1 MPEPTAYEPEEADG
15 LDGLDATFRQNEA
28 ILRESGPTVPA
39 DQAAAPSVPAQGSPW
54 RPVHPGEAPPD
65 PGHRDAAR
73 FSPPPPAYAPAPAY
87 PPPHQ
92 DPAGPLPAEADPP
105 RPPATAPAPEP
116 APPAASPPAP
126 PAAPAPAPAPEPEA
140 GPALPELG
148 DPWHGGPK
156 PPLYRPVP
164 QAAPAVRGAG
174 IEGALVP
181 DIVVDGAEH
190 GQLTVRAAS
199 VRGDSHRYQAE
210 PRQDSVCVARIG
222 SAESELLVLG
232 VADGVGSAPLS
243 HLGSQKACALAAG
256 ALDRVAGPLATALA
270 EGDLAGFRTLA
281 RQAVSE
287 VATLLRHEAERY
299 GRQPSE
305 FATTLR
311 LLVVPLDPEVR
322 VRGLLTLG
330 DGGTALLRE
339 GRWNTALG
347 GTEEGDD
354 AVIDTRTPAL
364 PTTREPVAT
373 LITTLPGDVLVVCTD
388 GLSTPL
394 AGDQDTARFLARAWS
409 AEHVPGPADFLWQLQ
424 YRVKSYDDDR
434 SAAVLWEG
442 PAR

>member
-1 MPEPTAYEPEEADG
+1 MPEPTGYEPEEA
-15 LDGLDATFRQNEA
+15 DGLDATFRQNEA
-28 ILRESGPTVPA
+28 ILRESGPTLPA

-54 RPVHPGEAPPD
+54 HTGRPVHPGEAPP
-65 PGHRDAAR
+65 
-73 FSPPPPAYAPAPAY
+73 PPAHAPAPAY
-87 PPPHQ
+87 APPRQ
-92 DPAGPLPAEADPP
+92 DPAGPLPDEAGP
-105 RPPATAPAPEP
+105 RRPPAPEP
-116 APPAASPPAP
+116 APAP
-126 PAAPAPAPAPEPEA
+126 VPEPEA
-140 GPALPELG
+140 EPRLPQLG

-164 QAAPAVRGAG
+164 QAAPAVRSAG

-181 DIVVDGAEH
+181 DLVVDGAEH
-190 GQLTVRAAS
+190 GPLTVRAAS

-222 SAESELLVLG
+222 SGESELLVLG

-243 HLGSQKACALAAG
+243 HVGSQKACALAAG
-256 ALDRVAGPLATALA
+256 ALDRVAGPLAAAVA
-270 EGDLAGFRTLA
+270 EGDLAGFTALA
-281 RQAVSE
+281 RQAVAE

-311 LLVVPLDPEVR
+311 LLVVPLDPAVR

-330 DGGTALLRE
+330 DGGTAMLRE

-347 GTEEGDD
+347 GTEEGDG

-373 LITTLPGDVLVVCTD
+373 LISTLPGDVLVVCTD

-394 AGDQDTARFLARAWS
+394 AGDQETAHFLARAWS
-409 AEHVPGPADFLWQLQ
+409 QERVPGPADFLWQLQ

>member
-1 MPEPTAYEPEEADG
+1 
-15 LDGLDATFRQNEA
+15 
-28 ILRESGPTVPA
+28 
-39 DQAAAPSVPAQGSPW
+39 
-54 RPVHPGEAPPD
+54 
-65 PGHRDAAR
+65 
-73 FSPPPPAYAPAPAY
+73 
-87 PPPHQ
+87 
-92 DPAGPLPAEADPP
+92 
-105 RPPATAPAPEP
+105 RPPPEP
-116 APPAASPPAP
+116 APS
-126 PAAPAPAPAPEPEA
+126 PAPEPEA
-140 GPALPELG
+140 EPPLPQLG

-164 QAAPAVRGAG
+164 QAAPAVRSAG

-181 DIVVDGAEH
+181 DLVVDGAEH
-190 GQLTVRAAS
+190 GPLTVRAAS

-222 SAESELLVLG
+222 SGESELLVLG

-243 HLGSQKACALAAG
+243 HVGSQKACALAAG
-256 ALDRVAGPLATALA
+256 ALDRVAGPLAAAVA
-270 EGDLAGFRTLA
+270 EGDLAGFTALA

-311 LLVVPLDPEVR
+311 LLVVPLDPAVR

-330 DGGTALLRE
+330 DGGTAMLRE

-347 GTEEGDD
+347 GTEEGDG

-373 LITTLPGDVLVVCTD
+373 LISTLPGDVLVVCTD

-394 AGDQDTARFLARAWS
+394 AGDQETARFLARAWS
-409 AEHVPGPADFLWQLQ
+409 QERVPGPADFLWQLQ

>member
-1 MPEPTAYEPEEADG
+1 MPEPTAYEPEEA
-15 LDGLDATFRQNEA
+15 DGLDATFRQNEA
-28 ILRESGPTVPA
+28 ILRESGPAVPA
-39 DQAAAPSVPAQGSPW
+39 GEAAAPSVPAQGSPW
-54 RPVHPGEAPPD
+54 RPVHPGEVPP
-65 PGHRDAAR
+65 A
-73 FSPPPPAYAPAPAY
+73 PAYAPAPAY
-87 PPPHQ
+87 TPPRQ
-92 DPAGPLPAEADPP
+92 DPAGPLPEEAGPP
-105 RPPATAPAPEP
+105 RPPAPEP
-116 APPAASPPAP
+116 GPPAASAP
-126 PAAPAPAPAPEPEA
+126 TPEPEA
-140 GPALPELG
+140 GPDLPELG

-164 QAAPAVRGAG
+164 QAAPAVPSAG

-190 GQLTVRAAS
+190 GALTVRAAS

-222 SAESELLVLG
+222 SGESELLVLG

-243 HLGSQKACALAAG
+243 HVGSQKACAFAAG
-256 ALDRVAGPLATALA
+256 ALDRVAGPLAAAVAESDLPGFTA
-270 EGDLAGFRTLA
+270 LA
-281 RQAVSE
+281 RQATAE

-299 GRQPSE
+299 GRRPSE

-339 GRWNTALG
+339 GRWDTALG
-347 GTEEGDD
+347 ATEEGDG

-373 LITTLPGDVLVVCTD
+373 LISTRPGDVLVVCTD

-409 AEHVPGPADFLWQLQ
+409 PERVPGPADFLWQLQ

-434 SAAVLWEG
+434 SAVVLWEG